1 LGLPSG
7 GASIEPDAYAEFA
20 GDCGAASICALMA
33 GAVAEGVVLGGYDSV
48 GLKEDWRRATERLRR
63 LGYDDGG
70 AMLWGWTI
78 DLLHEHEDMI
88 VRLATELWRASWLD
102 QAEIDAL
109 LAESACG
116 WMVARRRWR
125 QLPCACSTWTGAR
138 FIPPSGATVRDRPS
152 GDPSFLGQASAA
164 GSI

>member
-1 LGLPSG
+1 
-7 GASIEPDAYAEFA
+7 
-20 GDCGAASICALMA
+20 MA

-78 DLLHEHEDMI
+78 DLMREHQDQI

-109 LAESACG
+109 LAE
-116 WMVARRRWR
+116 
-125 QLPCACSTWTGAR
+125 
-138 FIPPSGATVRDRPS
+138 
-152 GDPSFLGQASAA
+152 
-164 GSI
+164 

>member
-1 LGLPSG
+1 MDDDLHWRIAVHESGHAVCARLLGLPSG

-78 DLLHEHEDMI
+78 DLMREHQDQI

-109 LAESACG
+109 LAE
-116 WMVARRRWR
+116 
-125 QLPCACSTWTGAR
+125 
-138 FIPPSGATVRDRPS
+138 
-152 GDPSFLGQASAA
+152 
-164 GSI
+164 